1 MMTKLSII
9 TRLWSHITDLRL
21 LIRGQGNKT
30 LSQIEEELD
39 LTEYYRRPYADA
51 DDVDKHNEIRA
62 GPKTV
67 LYYCKNIERD
77 EEMKRMEKLFNWI
90 SVIGGVIGGFLAY
103 WLGGWDAL
111 LKTIVCLAVLDYI
124 TGWIKAVYNKQLS
137 SEIGFKGLLKKIV
150 MFIVIAVSYAIQ
162 GLMGGKVPLRE
173 VVIMFYIANEALSL
187 LENAAEFI
195 PVPDKLK
202 EVLLQLRDKDSEGE

>member
-1 MMTKLSII
+1 
-9 TRLWSHITDLRL
+9 
-21 LIRGQGNKT
+21 
-30 LSQIEEELD
+30 
-39 LTEYYRRPYADA
+39 
-51 DDVDKHNEIRA
+51 
-62 GPKTV
+62 
-67 LYYCKNIERD
+67 
-77 EEMKRMEKLFNWI
+77 MEKLFNWI

-124 TGWIKAVYNKQLS
+124 TGWIKAFYNKQLS

-187 LENAAEFI
+187 LENAAEFT